1 MTGYDV
7 RPAYTILNEHKKPSM
22 IARTLFLQETIKR
35 GILMPYIVPSY
46 AHKNANIRQLL
57 EVVEE
62 TLHIIKKAGCEKKML
77 SLIDGDIVKPVF
89 RKFN

>member
-1 MTGYDV
+1 
-7 RPAYTILNEHKKPSM
+7 
-22 IARTLFLQETIKR
+22 
-35 GILMPYIVPSY
+35 MPYIAPSY
-46 AHKNANIRQLL
+46 AHKNANIHQLL

-62 TLHIIKKAGCEKKML
+62 TLHIIKKLDVKKML